1 MATFPDD
8 QEWSVSNTKLDPLLP
23 IQEISELQNSPSL
36 GFGGENQLLQL
47 LPIKANDGNKRR
59 RERMLQEDDEFN
71 WTLTSEEAFQGIY
84 SIKSPELT
92 SEGPNIASVTLNIAN
107 SNCKGPLL
115 LNFNFKTAC
124 DNCKVNN
131 EDDGDYGDVLIL
143 YFDDLY
149 IGGIAI
155 FDREGWGGLSPVYVE
170 DGVEEITFEYYHN
183 FKNSSDPNSGTIYI
197 DEVHLTPTTPIPT
210 YNPTIAPTSP
220 PSLSPITAAP
230 TPVSEVCT
238 LIVYQCFLFTLHHS
252 NIIVSFFARPFLMH
266 AIMIP
271 LKWLHFPTI
280 RSGLFQTR
288 S

>member
-8 QEWSVSNTKLDPLLP
+8 QEWSVSNTKLDLPL

-115 LNFNFKTAC
+115 LQFKLKRTC
-124 DNCKVNN
+124 EGCSSPGSLPDYLLIYSGDNP
-131 EDDGDYGDVLIL
+131 
-143 YFDDLY
+143 
-149 IGGIAI
+149 IAI
-155 FDREGWGGLSPVYVE
+155 ANVTNQDVWEIAGPVPIE
-170 DGVEEITFEYYHN
+170 DGASEITFEYYY
-183 FKNSSDPNSGTIYI
+183 DPLGSLPPTNGTVYL
-197 DEVHLTPTTPIPT
+197 DEVMLLRSTSGSMSSPT
-210 YNPTIAPTSP
+210 
-220 PSLSPITAAP
+220 
-230 TPVSEVCT
+230 VD
-238 LIVYQCFLFTLHHS
+238 
-252 NIIVSFFARPFLMH
+252 
-266 AIMIP
+266 
-271 LKWLHFPTI
+271 
-280 RSGLFQTR
+280 
-288 S
+288 